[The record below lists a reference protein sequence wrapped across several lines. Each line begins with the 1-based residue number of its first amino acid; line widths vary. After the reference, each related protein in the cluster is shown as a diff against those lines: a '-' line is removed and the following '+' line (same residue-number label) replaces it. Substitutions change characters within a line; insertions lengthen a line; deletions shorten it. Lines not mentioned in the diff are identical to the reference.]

1 VIQLRDDLANY
12 DSQLQRAQSTLD
24 RARIQKDTTLLS
36 LDNAVENALG
46 SLVQSE
52 ESLRIAIQTLDQ
64 TRRQQDLSFSQT
76 ITNTSLQFSSFQ
88 SSYKSQLDSFVGL
101 LQNILNR
108 SDSLLGVTTA
118 YQNTNYEFDNLV

>member
-1 VIQLRDDLANY
+1 MIQLRDDLANY